1 MPLLRMRSVSGLNRI
16 PAKRRRG
23 KRGGQMSRLVRSGA
37 LLLLWVCLSVL
48 VGTLVYL
55 ADPLGQPEPA
65 ARVASTAS

>member
-1 MPLLRMRSVSGLNRI
+1 
-16 PAKRRRG
+16 
-23 KRGGQMSRLVRSGA
+23 MSRLVRSGA

-48 VGTLVYL
+48 MGTLVCL